1 MLAGVTALL
10 CVAQIALGAHMV
22 LGRHGVCAEHGLMVH
37 AGHAVPGADV
47 SAAATPRAKGGAS
60 AAGVGAAHGDEHEHC
75 DALAMQ
81 QVAPEVRCASEPVL
95 LDGFLLPLPPHV
107 PLALPGRPLFSLAP
121 KTSPP
126 V

>member
-1 MLAGVTALL
+1 MTALL
-10 CVAQIALGAHMV
+10 CVAQFALAAHMV
-22 LGRHGVCAEHGLMVH
+22 FGRHAVCAEHGLMVH
-37 AGHAVPGADV
+37 GGHAVPGAGV
-47 SAAATPRAKGGAS
+47 AATATPTDKRGAP

-81 QVAPEVRCASEPVL
+81 QVAPDVRCASEPVV
-95 LDGFLLPLPPHV
+95 LDGFLLPLPPDV
-107 PLALPGRPLFSLAP
+107 PFALPGRSLLGLAP